1 MNNSTNYK
9 FPSTSRLPESG
20 ELDRRI
26 TKLEVLQNP
35 CRICPRNCL
44 VSREEN
50 DLGICQASL
59 QLKISSTFAHFGEE
73 PELVGYY
80 GSGTIFLSFCNLRCF
95 FCQNYEIS
103 HFNEGRLISLQN
115 MATIMLHLQEQ
126 GCHNINFVTP
136 THFIPQIVE
145 SIAIAQKNGL
155 KIPLVYNC
163 GGYESPETLQ
173 LLDGIFDI
181 YMPDFKFATK
191 KSGDRYIKA
200 PDYFEVA
207 CAAIKE
213 MYRQVGNLTV
223 DKNGIAKSGLLIR
236 HLIMPELKNES
247 KIILEFIAR
256 NLSTDSYVNIM
267 AQYHPCHLAFQFP
280 ELNRRITNSE
290 LHEVKNYAEELGL
303 HLVLTK

>member
-1 MNNSTNYK
+1 MTNYK
-9 FPSTSRLPESG
+9 SPSAPKFPESG
-20 ELDRRI
+20 ELHRRV
-26 TKLEVLQNP
+26 TELEVLQNP

-44 VSREEN
+44 VNRKKK

-59 QLKISSTFAHFGEE
+59 QLKISNAFAHFGEE
-73 PELVGYY
+73 PELVGHY

-95 FCQNYEIS
+95 FCQNCEIS
-103 HFNEGRLISLQN
+103 HFNEGRIISAQN
-115 MATIMLHLQEQ
+115 MATMMLRLQEQ

-145 SIAIAQKNGL
+145 SIALAQNNGL
-155 KIPLVYNC
+155 IVPLVYNC

-181 YMPDFKFATK
+181 YMPDFKFATQ
-191 KSGDRYIKA
+191 KSGERYTKA

-207 CAAIKE
+207 SAAITE

-236 HLIMPELKNES
+236 HLVMPELQNES

-280 ELNRRITNSE
+280 ELNRRVTNSE
-290 LHEVKNYAEELGL
+290 LEEVKNYATKLGL
-303 HLVLTK
+303 YRGYN